1 MLFTLRATAVS
12 EVLETVAAKVS
23 VSPRNAVR
31 LLGVMLMV
39 MMEGGGGG
47 GGVTEPAPP
56 PPQPRVHAPTVRR
69 TLSNAR

>member
-12 EVLETVAAKVS
+12 EVLETVAVKLS

-39 MMEGGGGG
+39 MLEGGGGG
-47 GGVTEPAPP
+47 GGVRSEGLRTEIQTVISIRPAN
-56 PPQPRVHAPTVRR
+56 RM
-69 TLSNAR
+69 S

>member
-12 EVLETVAAKVS
+12 ELLETVAVKVS

-39 MMEGGGGG
+39 MLEGGGGG
-47 GGVTEPAPP
+47 GVRSEGLRTEIQTVISIRPAN
-56 PPQPRVHAPTVRR
+56 RM
-69 TLSNAR
+69 S

>member
-12 EVLETVAAKVS
+12 EVLETVAVKVI

-47 GGVTEPAPP
+47 VTEPAPP
-56 PPQPRVHAPTVRR
+56 PPQPRVHAPTVGR

>member
-12 EVLETVAAKVS
+12 ELLETVAVKVS

-39 MMEGGGGG
+39 MLEGGGS
-47 GGVTEPAPP
+47 GGVRSEGLHTEIQTVISIRPAN
-56 PPQPRVHAPTVRR
+56 RM
-69 TLSNAR
+69 S

>member
-12 EVLETVAAKVS
+12 ELLETVAVKVS

-39 MMEGGGGG
+39 MLEGGGGG
-47 GGVTEPAPP
+47 GVRSEGLQTEIQTVISIRPAN
-56 PPQPRVHAPTVRR
+56 RM
-69 TLSNAR
+69 S